1 MLSMLLGILLFAY
14 GTILPGLALA
24 WTMLRDPD
32 SLLLWVVGLTIGIL
46 ALPLLHFSIALVL
59 QTHIHPLGIVATS
72 TAILGLCFGRHRMLE
87 KTSA

>member
-1 MLSMLLGILLFAY
+1 MLSMLLGLLLFGY

-32 SLLLWVVGLTIGIL
+32 PLLLWVLGLTIGIL

-87 KTSA
+87 KTDA